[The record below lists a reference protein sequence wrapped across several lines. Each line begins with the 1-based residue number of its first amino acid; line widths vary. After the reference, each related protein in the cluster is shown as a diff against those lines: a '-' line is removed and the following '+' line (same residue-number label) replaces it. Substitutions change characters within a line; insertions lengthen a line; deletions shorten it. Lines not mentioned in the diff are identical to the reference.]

1 MVIDRKTTAKEALS
15 CYAISYLISRG
26 SSASIQEFSNIIY
39 QYYFD
44 GKDSELK
51 KYSSHLR
58 NGFYLGRIQEFNRDS
73 KSGIINKTSALREDT
88 DSWVR
93 IWEND
98 FPDGTLAN
106 KYAKELKIEQ
116 INKPTKL
123 DGEIKSAYSTAQI
136 LKKTPIVGSLN
147 QYEIHDQGS
156 DFMKIVKDDALNNTL
171 RALELPKDIG
181 SDILSSVDIILVRS
195 TKREIVK
202 KDFLENISGDK
213 IDDMQI
219 LNNLAHGTTGK
230 NTYRTLTNKYFS
242 NRDMI
247 QISLKMVPPNRS
259 ANIQIVGTIK
269 GAEGLELYLDPYT
282 EFLSRVSQLKT
293 KAELFKLVDDLVEI
307 EKIMPTEPRAVFVVK
322 YKLNY
327 KKVDISDKIV
337 NIGLEIGRS
346 GFNASTPTQK
356 GFVGG
361 ASYLVS
367 LPILQKYPRYN
378 QMVREILSIR
388 ERAFNYAVDLK
399 KIPNNL
405 ISDYNSTL
413 NTVKKNTLVLY
424 DKVDNENIQKFCEKY
439 DEITGNMK
447 DSFQE
452 YRIGVSKLCKNKTLN
467 SPHGALK
474 DLNKKSFLTSG
485 VPKTLHNDY
494 VHSQGLWIYTRQGE
508 DLKKYF
514 KKQISLTLYGLMSKK
529 GTKIFYSK
537 FKDVITEDAFVKEF
551 KAKNGKNKL
560 AKVTTSPYIMIT

>member
-1 MVIDRKTTAKEALS
+1 MAIDRKTTAKEALT

-39 QYYFD
+39 EYYFE

-73 KSGIINKTSALREDT
+73 KSGIVNKASALREDT

-93 IWEND
+93 IWKND

-106 KYAKELKIEQ
+106 KYANELKVAQ

-136 LKKTPIVGSLN
+136 LKNTPIVGSLN

-171 RALELPKDIG
+171 RALKLPKDIE

-195 TKREIVK
+195 NKREIIK
-202 KDFLENISGDK
+202 KDFLENISGDNV
-213 IDDMQI
+213 DDMEI
-219 LNNLAHGTTGK
+219 LNNLAYGTTGK
-230 NTYRTLTNKYFS
+230 NTYRTLTNRYFS
-242 NRDMI
+242 DRDMI
-247 QISLKMVPPNRS
+247 QISLKMVPPNRN
-259 ANIQIVGTIK
+259 ANIQIIGTIK

-327 KKVDISDKIV
+327 KKVDISDKII

-378 QMVREILSIR
+378 QMVREIISIR
-388 ERAFNYAVDLK
+388 ERAFNYAVDSK
-399 KIPNNL
+399 KIPSNL
-405 ISDYNSTL
+405 KSDYNSAL
-413 NTVKKNTLVLY
+413 NIVKKNTLVLY

-474 DLNKKSFLTSG
+474 DLNKKSFVTSG

-494 VHSQGLWIYTRQGE
+494 VHAQGLWMYTRQGE

>member
-1 MVIDRKTTAKEALS
+1 MLIDRKTTAKEALC

-39 QYYFD
+39 EYYFD
-44 GKDSELK
+44 GEDSELK

-58 NGFYLGRIQEFNRDS
+58 NEFYFGRIQEFNRDS
-73 KSGIINKTSALREDT
+73 KSGIIDKPSALREDT

-106 KYAKELKIEQ
+106 KYAKELKVKQ

-171 RALELPKDIG
+171 RALELPKHIG

-195 TKREIVK
+195 TKREIIK

-213 IDDMQI
+213 IDDMEI

-247 QISLKMVPPNRS
+247 QISLKMVPPNRN

-337 NIGLEIGRS
+337 NIGLEIGRA

-361 ASYLVS
+361 ASYLVT

-378 QMVREILSIR
+378 QMVREIISIR
-388 ERAFNYAVDLK
+388 ERAFDYAVDSK
-399 KIPNNL
+399 KILNNL

-413 NTVKKNTLVLY
+413 KIVKKNKLVLY
-424 DKVDNENIQKFCEKY
+424 EGKGIDDNKKIKEFCKKY
-439 DEITGNMK
+439 DNVAGNRK

-452 YRIGVSKLCKNKTLN
+452 YRIAVSKLCKNKSLN
-467 SPHGALK
+467 SPHGQLM
-474 DLNKKSFLTSG
+474 DLNKESFVTSG

-514 KKQISLTLYGLMSKK
+514 KKQISLTLYGLMAKK
-529 GTKIFYSK
+529 ELRFSIPNLKM
-537 FKDVITEDAFVKEF
+537 
-551 KAKNGKNKL
+551 L
-560 AKVTTSPYIMIT
+560 